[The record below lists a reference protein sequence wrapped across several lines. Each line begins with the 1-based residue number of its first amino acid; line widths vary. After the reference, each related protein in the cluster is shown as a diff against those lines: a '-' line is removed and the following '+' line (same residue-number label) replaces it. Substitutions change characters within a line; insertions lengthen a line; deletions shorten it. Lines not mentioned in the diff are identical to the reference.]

1 MEFGRSAGLDRAC
14 RTTEEVVQGPLAL
27 ARASAGRSRCSCDL
41 AYGAGM
47 AKALKL
53 DHPGDHRL
61 QDTSA
66 TDATLTRRNAWL
78 SILPHYGHDR
88 QCHSA
93 DYRRGR
99 SRGRCVGRCLCSNPS
114 SYASFLAASR
124 LIRRGRCRWR
134 GRYQQVRLRRFDSA
148 NRPCSVPCNRHAT
161 VGQPMSRL
169 FKLSTLL
176 LMFHVAAVAADEPA
190 LFQLVRSD
198 EN

>member
-1 MEFGRSAGLDRAC
+1 MEFGWSAGLDRAC

-66 TDATLTRRNAWL
+66 TDATLTRRNARL

-99 SRGRCVGRCLCSNPS
+99 SRGRCVGRCT
-114 SYASFLAASR
+114 
-124 LIRRGRCRWR
+124 
-134 GRYQQVRLRRFDSA
+134 

-161 VGQPMSRL
+161 VGQPVSRL